1 MKVLTYESLDKK
13 TRTIKNISPEVL
25 EIELQEDNGL
35 VEVIPM
41 RDPKN
46 LVRIYFDLDIY
57 DITIDPIQDILQ
69 AICYHF
75 NCLKEDWSIG
85 SSHRINKLSYH
96 IVSRKFCIS
105 IQLLRDIT
113 HMFSKLF
120 PAFDTRHLYFGIQ
133 DELECGY
140 YRLPNQSKH
149 VLNKVGPPIKIE
161 YGNMREFFITYT
173 DGLIVWKNTS

>member
-41 RDPKN
+41 TDPKR
-46 LVRIYFDLDIY
+46 LVRIYFDIDIY
-57 DITIDPIQDILQ
+57 DTKIDPIEKIMNI
-69 AICYHF
+69 ICEYF
-75 NCLKEDWSIG
+75 NCPTEDWAIG
-85 SSHRINKLSYH
+85 TCHRESKLSYH
-96 IVSRKFCIS
+96 IISRKYCVS
-105 IQLLRDIT
+105 IQTLRDIT
-113 HMFSKLF
+113 GRFHKIV

-140 YRLPNQSKH
+140 YRLPNQSKKA
-149 VLNKVGPPIKIE
+149 LNKEGPPVKIE
-161 YGNMREFFITYT
+161 SGYIRDFFITYT
-173 DGLIVWKNTS
+173 DGLVLWKNTS